1 MRLPLSRDGRLI
13 LLTCGLRS
21 LAYGFLSVILG
32 LYLDALGLPTTAI
45 GWIFTAALAGGAVM
59 TMMITAVAD
68 SYGRKTLLIGGAL
81 LMALAGSIFAVSQN
95 PLLLAIAAVFGTIS
109 PSGRKSALFSPL
121 SKRFC
126 PRLQRISTEQP
137 FLPLTISLDHSVERL
152 AHWPLHCRRSSLWRL
167 SRDIDSLSGAMF
179 SPRSP

>member
-32 LYLDALGLPTTAI
+32 LYFDTLGLPTAI
-45 GWIFTAALAGGAVM
+45 GWIFTAALTGGAVM

-81 LMALAGSIFAVSQN
+81 LMALAESIFAVSQN
-95 PLLLAIAAVFGTIS
+95 PLPLAIAAVFGTIS
-109 PSGRKSALFSPL
+109 PSGRKSAFS
-121 SKRFC
+121 
-126 PRLQRISTEQP
+126 
-137 FLPLTISLDHSVERL
+137 
-152 AHWPLHCRRSSLWRL
+152 LH
-167 SRDIDSLSGAMF
+167 
-179 SPRSP
+179 